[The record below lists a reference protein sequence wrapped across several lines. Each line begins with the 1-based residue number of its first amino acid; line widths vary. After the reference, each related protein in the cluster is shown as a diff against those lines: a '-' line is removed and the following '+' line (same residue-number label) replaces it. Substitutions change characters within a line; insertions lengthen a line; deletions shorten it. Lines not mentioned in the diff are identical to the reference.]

1 MLNKLKNILKNKG
14 NDNDFKNQ
22 YLHHSYSQVGED
34 IIVEFIF
41 KHILKQNE
49 FTYMDVGAH
58 HPFYL
63 SNTALF
69 YEKGF
74 KGISIEPD
82 PNLCSLIK
90 KYRTNEVCLNIGI
103 MFNEVVNIK
112 QEIDFYVMSATTL
125 NTFSKEEA
133 ERLDNEGTY
142 KITDIKKIEVQHLH
156 SIFKKYFLP
165 DFLSIDVEG
174 LDIEIIKSIDFVK
187 YRPKVICVETIQFSP
202 KGNENIKNYDIINYL
217 KEMNYYLYADTNI
230 NSIFIDNNFFLK
242 I

>member
-1 MLNKLKNILKNKG
+1 
-14 NDNDFKNQ
+14 
-22 YLHHSYSQVGED
+22 
-34 IIVEFIF
+34 
-41 KHILKQNE
+41 
-49 FTYMDVGAH
+49 
-58 HPFYL
+58 
-63 SNTALF
+63 
-69 YEKGF
+69 
-74 KGISIEPD
+74 
-82 PNLCSLIK
+82 
-90 KYRTNEVCLNIGI
+90 
-103 MFNEVVNIK
+103 
-112 QEIDFYVMSATTL
+112 MSATTL
-125 NTFSKEEA
+125 NTFSKEDA

-142 KITDIKKIEVQHLH
+142 KITEIKKIEVQHLH